1 MLALVSATGD
11 GVRLGARLPQALVCL
26 DGVPLVVRA
35 VNGLLESGVVDHVQV
50 VVRDADLDKISAL
63 FAVVEAVEMAVGG
76 PDLASSVGA
85 ALRDGVRRCPGA
97 DIVLVHDA
105 ARALTPPTLVRSLVT
120 AVSGG
125 MDAAV
130 PVLPVADTV
139 KAVDAAGA
147 VEHTLDRSTLRA
159 VQTPWA
165 FRRPVLERAYAAGSV
180 GPATDDAELVQRLG
194 AAVHTVPGDP
204 LAFKVTTSWDL
215 RLAELLVG
223 S

>member
-1 MLALVSATGD
+1 MLALVSAAGD
-11 GVRLGARLPQALVCL
+11 GVRLGAGLPQALVCL
-26 DGVPLVVRA
+26 DGVPMVVRA
-35 VNGLLESGVVDHVQV
+35 VRGLLESGVVDHVQV

-63 FAVVEAVEMAVGG
+63 FTGSVPVDMSVA
-76 PDLASSVGA
+76 ASDRMSSAGV
-85 ALRDGVRRCPGA
+85 ALRDGVRRCPSTE
-97 DIVLVHDA
+97 IVLVHDA
-105 ARALTPPTLVRSLVT
+105 ARALTPPALVRSLVT

-139 KAVDAAGA
+139 KAVDAEGA
-147 VEHTLDRSTLRA
+147 VDHTLDRSTLRA

-165 FRRPVLERAYAAGSV
+165 FRRTVLEKARAAG
-180 GPATDDAELVQRLG
+180 PAIVDVALFERLG
-194 AAVHTVPGDP
+194 APVHTVPGDP
-204 LAFKVTTSWDL
+204 LAFKIATRWDL